1 MQSKQDKYAM
11 DLQFDQLKTEWFK
24 NRQEYNETGVAKLVN
39 IIVTINQCYEGQKP
53 KWTLKSGIS
62 ISIWKDH
69 IKWIISFPGIN
80 LHELKSISCSSFK
93 SLTTGQLWNGP
104 TCLNIPRNRGF

>member
-1 MQSKQDKYAM
+1 M

-53 KWTLKSGIS
+53 K
-62 ISIWKDH
+62 
-69 IKWIISFPGIN
+69 
-80 LHELKSISCSSFK
+80 
-93 SLTTGQLWNGP
+93 
-104 TCLNIPRNRGF
+104 